1 MILPPQGGH
10 GSDFETELNA
20 KRVMTN
26 IRLTFVENA
35 GDFPVD
41 NDFRRIGIIK
51 DPLEYGTTTFAT
63 ADTLSGL
70 KAVKLTGATGNFTPD
85 EMISQ
90 TVAGGTAKGTVVSW
104 TLDAGSPT
112 PTPSTPGSGVLK
124 YIQSPEYH
132 TDANG
137 IVRDFASDA
146 ANAITGAA
154 SASQGTVEVALADGT
169 QLVGAIFTDG
179 LADPEIENNSGD
191 LIYIE
196 NRRLITRAAD
206 QIEDIKLVIE
216 F

>member
-1 MILPPQGGH
+1 MSSAQPP
-10 GSDFETELNA
+10 L
-20 KRVMTN
+20 
-26 IRLTFVENA
+26 L
-35 GDFPVD
+35 
-41 NDFRRIGIIK
+41 
-51 DPLEYGTTTFAT
+51 LL
-63 ADTLSGL
+63 TLSGL

-196 NRRLITRAAD
+196 NRRLITRTC
-206 QIEDIKLVIE
+206 
-216 F
+216 

>member
-1 MILPPQGGH
+1 MSTAQPLLLLP
-10 GSDFETELNA
+10 
-20 KRVMTN
+20 
-26 IRLTFVENA
+26 
-35 GDFPVD
+35 
-41 NDFRRIGIIK
+41 
-51 DPLEYGTTTFAT
+51 
-63 ADTLSGL
+63 TLCLVS
-70 KAVKLTGATGNFTPD
+70 KAVKITGATGDYTPD

-124 YIQSPEYH
+124 YMQSPAYH
-132 TDANG
+132 RDDNE

-146 ANAITGAA
+146 ANAIVGAD
-154 SASQGTVEVALADGT
+154 SATQGTVEVALADGT
-169 QLVGAIFTDG
+169 ELVGATFTDG
-179 LADPEIENNSGD
+179 LADAEIAANSGD